1 MAADDVENPPGT
13 TPSGDP
19 LFAALAEILD
29 RLAAALPAPLR
40 PRLSGE
46 VRLIKELLMEAR
58 PPKLMVVGRRGA
70 GKSSLINA
78 ITGEPVAA
86 VGSVLAQTGTP
97 TWYAYP
103 TSKGE
108 LRILDTRGLGDSS
121 RTTAPAAGVAVVAG
135 VAEMAGAAAT
145 PGVAA
150 EPADSAGALA
160 GIRAALAGEAPDSL
174 LFLCKAKEVD
184 ARIAEDIDGI
194 VEIRRFVHQRH
205 RYDLPVVAVVTQVD
219 ELDPKRVEPPYA
231 DPVKQRNIAVAVG
244 AVEAALAHRGIALAK
259 VIPVSAYA
267 EIENGRRIYDNYWN
281 IDRLVDYLID
291 GLPQS
296 AQLQLARLT
305 RQRAVQERLGRRLT
319 GAAATISAGIG
330 AVPIPVADIFPIT
343 ALQVGLIAAVA
354 YISGRELSRDS
365 AREFLVALGANV
377 GTAFALRE
385 AARALAK
392 IVFPAAG
399 SAISGGV
406 AFAGTWGV
414 GEAAIAYFIQGRTIG
429 EARKLMRRRRAP
441 ANAGEP
447 PGPPADLPEG
457 GPED

>member
-1 MAADDVENPPGT
+1 LAADDVENPPGT

-19 LFAALAEILD
+19 LFAAMAEILD

-121 RTTAPAAGVAVVAG
+121 RKAAPAAAGVAVVAG
-135 VAEMAGAAAT
+135 AAVVA
-145 PGVAA
+145 GVA
-150 EPADSAGALA
+150 PADSAGALA

-231 DPVKQRNIAVAVG
+231 DPVKQRNIAVAVA

-441 ANAGEP
+441 AGAGEP
-447 PGPPADLPEG
+447 SGPPADLPEG